1 MALSQLPA
9 PRSDWALFLDF
20 DGTLVEIAE
29 HPDAVR
35 VPDHLPGLLQRLVQ
49 RLNGA
54 VAIVSGRDL
63 AGLDRLLNGALPAM
77 AGVHGL
83 ERRDDQG
90 RIYRPVDCTAGFAD
104 ARAALQRFVD
114 THPGTLLED
123 KGNALTLHFRG
134 APGLAAE
141 AESLL
146 QTQCQALGE
155 DFHLQRGKQVLELKP
170 AAHHKGTVVETF
182 MTEPPFAGRR
192 PVFLGDDVTDEDA
205 FSAVNRLGGH
215 SIRVGHG
222 DHSTVA
228 HHQVDSVEAA
238 LDWLG
243 RIARA
248 LEPVAGTRGC

>member
-1 MALSQLPA
+1 VARPA
-9 PRSDWALFLDF
+9 WP
-20 DGTLVEIAE
+20 
-29 HPDAVR
+29 
-35 VPDHLPGLLQRLVQ
+35 
-49 RLNGA
+49 
-54 VAIVSGRDL
+54 
-63 AGLDRLLNGALPAM
+63 
-77 AGVHGL
+77 
-83 ERRDDQG
+83 
-90 RIYRPVDCTAGFAD
+90 
-104 ARAALQRFVD
+104 
-114 THPGTLLED
+114 
-123 KGNALTLHFRG
+123 
-134 APGLAAE
+134 AE

-205 FSAVNRLGGH
+205 FSAVNRLGGY

-243 RIARA
+243 QIARA
-248 LEPVAGTRGC
+248 LAPVAGARGC